1 MGGSEDAGLVL
12 HWDMNKTDCARNGSL
27 SAPSCLSTRA
37 AVEPV
42 SAARPLQLRTSAEVS
57 LIPFHAAAPGI
68 ACARAATRWQAPMN
82 PRHRRPPTGP
92 RAVVPRRRPRDGGIA
107 HAHRDALPDS
117 TASVP
122 ERTTTASEP
131 SVLDGHACGNPVA
144 TPYFRSEIST
154 RRLRARPSAVSFDA
168 AGLVSP
174 CPVAATESAFSPCS
188 RRYPR
193 RHRRGASTGLVVCI
207 RAGRVGITVHFHT
220 REMPVALLAQQRV
233 ERGGGG
239 GRQHG
244 GVGREVRIAG
254 QAHLLDRGGRRRS
267 RRGDRRGRRTALEH
281 HRVRIGAVAV
291 WRRGIDRAH
300 GFVAAHA
307 RRDLHAGIGARQDA
321 VTVDTERPDAVA
333 GLKFVCVVRRSR
345 CARTGRETTD
355 ASSARWMFSLEDSEN
370 ARAQRVRRDG
380 AAAPRA
386 FAFDA
391 VRPGSACRREPQRD
405 YFH

>member
-68 ACARAATRWQAPMN
+68 ACAPRSNTLAGADEPATSASANR
-82 PRHRRPPTGP
+82 P

-122 ERTTTASEP
+122 ERTSRKRAVRSRRP
-131 SVLDGHACGNPVA
+131 RLRQPVA

-193 RHRRGASTGLVVCI
+193 RHRRGASTGG
-207 RAGRVGITVHFHT
+207 AS
-220 REMPVALLAQQRV
+220 EPVASV
-233 ERGGGG
+233 
-239 GRQHG
+239 
-244 GVGREVRIAG
+244 
-254 QAHLLDRGGRRRS
+254 
-267 RRGDRRGRRTALEH
+267 
-281 HRVRIGAVAV
+281 
-291 WRRGIDRAH
+291 
-300 GFVAAHA
+300 
-307 RRDLHAGIGARQDA
+307 
-321 VTVDTERPDAVA
+321 
-333 GLKFVCVVRRSR
+333 
-345 CARTGRETTD
+345 
-355 ASSARWMFSLEDSEN
+355 
-370 ARAQRVRRDG
+370 
-380 AAAPRA
+380 
-386 FAFDA
+386 
-391 VRPGSACRREPQRD
+391 
-405 YFH
+405 